1 MVATIKCSVTS
12 RSQRL
17 SYGCKGQSRLY
28 NSYRLCYLHVQY
40 VDFTEIVHSENHL
53 DNNFYQSDYSKV
65 PHNKIL
71 YVSCVKLKSL
81 PLTGLHWTNQ
91 NVNLNLFDEN
101 IAKRPPSKTCL
112 PTLGY
117 TSTSVMLEQE
127 KCLHQVTKVFG
138 LVDQC
143 WLYLN
148 G

>member
-1 MVATIKCSVTS
+1 MSTIKCSVTS
-12 RSQRL
+12 RPQRL
-17 SYGCKGQSRLY
+17 NYGYKGQSRLS
-28 NSYRLCYLHVQY
+28 NSYRLCYLHLQY
-40 VDFTEIVHSENHL
+40 GDFTEIVHSGNHL
-53 DNNFYQSDYSKV
+53 ENNFYQSDYWKV
-65 PHNKIL
+65 PQTKIL
-71 YVSCVKLKSL
+71 YVSCVKLKSV

-101 IAKRPPSKTCL
+101 IAKGPPSKTCL

-127 KCLHQVTKVFG
+127 KCLHQVTKVLG

-143 WLYLN
+143 WLYFN